1 VQRQGKDGSKEF
13 YEQVSPMP
21 TSTLTSKGQTT
32 IPKKVRD
39 ALHLKTGDRL
49 EFVIESEH
57 RVVLRPVR
65 ADLTAL
71 DGLLDRSDRPPVTI
85 EDMHDAVEA
94 AVSDSFRGSA

>member
-1 VQRQGKDGSKEF
+1 MQGGGKGDSKEF
-13 YEQVSPMP
+13 YEQGAPMP

-49 EFVIESEH
+49 EFIIESEH

-71 DGLLDRSDRPPVTI
+71 DGLLDRSDRPPVTV
-85 EDMHDAVEA
+85 EEMHDAVET
-94 AVSDSFRGSA
+94 AVRDSFQDSA